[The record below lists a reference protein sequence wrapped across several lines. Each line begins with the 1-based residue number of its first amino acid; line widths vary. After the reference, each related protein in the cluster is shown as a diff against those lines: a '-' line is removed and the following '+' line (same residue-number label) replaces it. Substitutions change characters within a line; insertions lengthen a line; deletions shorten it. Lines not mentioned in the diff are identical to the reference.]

1 MSFWGNMT
9 KALLLADIVTEKLGG
24 ILANHPVHVHVHLV
38 WEEHRANRSDKG
50 CRTVAAFKAHYF
62 ADW

>member
-1 MSFWGNMT
+1 MYWVIGWATVSGQAPKVQKFV
-9 KALLLADIVTEKLGG
+9 LVS
-24 ILANHPVHVHVHLV
+24 V

-50 CRTVAAFKAHYF
+50 CKTVAAFKAHYF